1 MQGEWAGQKNNKQT
15 NKTWDR
21 STYKGVV
28 TTEMTKS
35 KKKKKK
41 GLVESKIGQVSKRL
55 LVLE

>member
-1 MQGEWAGQKNNKQT
+1 MQGEWAGQKNKKQT

-41 GLVESKIGQVSKRL
+41 GTSRK
-55 LVLE
+55 

>member
-1 MQGEWAGQKNNKQT
+1 MQGEWAGQKNKKQT

-35 KKKKKK
+35 KKKKK